1 MKKENLDR
9 EALLLLKALVETQNL
24 VRAAQSLD
32 MPAATASRTL
42 ARLRDLF
49 CDTLFT
55 RCAGGLT
62 PTARALELAAKAQAV
77 LSDMDK
83 LLEPAVFDPASL
95 KRSFRIAC
103 VDHGVFFVAPAAAQ
117 TARLAPGV
125 ELEIVE
131 FANNWA
137 SDLQNGELDFA
148 ISPVD
153 EIPADCMSLT
163 LEHCRSVLL
172 MRKDHPLALACRA
185 AGKGPSLE
193 DILKFRFVELVFR
206 PTWLYRR
213 MMTMGPEAWRERSVA
228 VRTPYFF
235 SAVEMVKHSD
245 LLLKASEM
253 LTDTV
258 LPGGSLAAV
267 PVPDV
272 LHADFE
278 PKLIWNRRTHTDP
291 AAQWLRSLI
300 AGSVS
305 HKTS

>member
-49 CDTLFT
+49 GDTLFT

-172 MRKDHPLALACRA
+172 MKDLGLVPSQESVFYGDLKPAEARSLGIRA
-185 AGKGPSLE
+185 A
-193 DILKFRFVELVFR
+193 
-206 PTWLYRR
+206 
-213 MMTMGPEAWRERSVA
+213 
-228 VRTPYFF
+228 
-235 SAVEMVKHSD
+235 
-245 LLLKASEM
+245 EM
-253 LTDTV
+253 LDSSTDKCFWF
-258 LPGGSLAAV
+258 PCSLDV
-267 PVPDV
+267 DRMRTCVGYKHFVYEDPDGYGF
-272 LHADFE
+272 L
-278 PKLIWNRRTHTDP
+278 
-291 AAQWLRSLI
+291 
-300 AGSVS
+300 
-305 HKTS
+305 

>member
-1 MKKENLDR
+1 
-9 EALLLLKALVETQNL
+9 
-24 VRAAQSLD
+24 
-32 MPAATASRTL
+32 
-42 ARLRDLF
+42 
-49 CDTLFT
+49 
-55 RCAGGLT
+55 
-62 PTARALELAAKAQAV
+62 
-77 LSDMDK
+77 
-83 LLEPAVFDPASL
+83 
-95 KRSFRIAC
+95 
-103 VDHGVFFVAPAAAQ
+103 
-117 TARLAPGV
+117 
-125 ELEIVE
+125 
-131 FANNWA
+131 
-137 SDLQNGELDFA
+137 
-148 ISPVD
+148 
-153 EIPADCMSLT
+153 MSLT

-172 MRKDHPLALACRA
+172 MRKDHPLALVCRA

-253 LTDTV
+253 LADTV

>member
-1 MKKENLDR
+1 MLYNPFSFSQR
-9 EALLLLKALVETQNL
+9 IVCFFYGS
-24 VRAAQSLD
+24 QSLNFNRF
-32 MPAATASRTL
+32 P
-42 ARLRDLF
+42 
-49 CDTLFT
+49 
-55 RCAGGLT
+55 
-62 PTARALELAAKAQAV
+62 
-77 LSDMDK
+77 
-83 LLEPAVFDPASL
+83 
-95 KRSFRIAC
+95 IN
-103 VDHGVFFVAPAAAQ
+103 
-117 TARLAPGV
+117 
-125 ELEIVE
+125 I
-131 FANNWA
+131 
-137 SDLQNGELDFA
+137 
-148 ISPVD
+148 D
-153 EIPADCMSLT
+153 EIFCRYVTRHPRQINDGIVKKQCSLI
-163 LEHCRSVLL
+163 
-172 MRKDHPLALACRA
+172 PL
-185 AGKGPSLE
+185 SLE

-213 MMTMGPEAWRERSVA
+213 MMTMGPEACRERSVA

-253 LTDTV
+253 LADTV

>member
-49 CDTLFT
+49 GDTLFT

-77 LSDMDK
+77 LSDMEK

-172 MRKDHPLALACRA
+172 MRKDHPLALVCRA

-206 PTWLYRR
+206 PTWL
-213 MMTMGPEAWRERSVA
+213 A
-228 VRTPYFF
+228 
-235 SAVEMVKHSD
+235 
-245 LLLKASEM
+245 
-253 LTDTV
+253 DTV

>member
-1 MKKENLDR
+1 
-9 EALLLLKALVETQNL
+9 
-24 VRAAQSLD
+24 
-32 MPAATASRTL
+32 
-42 ARLRDLF
+42 
-49 CDTLFT
+49 
-55 RCAGGLT
+55 
-62 PTARALELAAKAQAV
+62 
-77 LSDMDK
+77 
-83 LLEPAVFDPASL
+83 
-95 KRSFRIAC
+95 

-253 LTDTV
+253 LADTV

>member
-1 MKKENLDR
+1 
-9 EALLLLKALVETQNL
+9 
-24 VRAAQSLD
+24 
-32 MPAATASRTL
+32 MPEES
-42 ARLRDLF
+42 
-49 CDTLFT
+49 
-55 RCAGGLT
+55 
-62 PTARALELAAKAQAV
+62 
-77 LSDMDK
+77 
-83 LLEPAVFDPASL
+83 
-95 KRSFRIAC
+95 
-103 VDHGVFFVAPAAAQ
+103 
-117 TARLAPGV
+117 
-125 ELEIVE
+125 
-131 FANNWA
+131 
-137 SDLQNGELDFA
+137 LDFA

-206 PTWLYRR
+206 PTWFYRR

-253 LTDTV
+253 LADTV